1 MSEATTKQ
9 ITKNCHYISRFI
21 TKPWEFEDR
30 RGKGQL
36 CYYDFDTDT
45 FESRFAKTL
54 FAETDLNS
62 SVVETWLTEVLE
74 SRWER

>member
-30 RGKGQL
+30 PGKGQL

-45 FESRFAKTL
+45 FRKPLCQDAFRRDGPQL
-54 FAETDLNS
+54 
-62 SVVETWLTEVLE
+62 VCG
-74 SRWER
+74 